1 MFICQ
6 GFFFFLLI
14 FIKINKSICFH
25 VYHIKSFYSFTS
37 LLLPE
42 VRTLCKS
49 PLGTFAP
56 FPVSSPGTVQY
67 LEMAGQVLGSC
78 LPSVGFST
86 PVLCGPGRNWGD
98 LFPVWRVSV
107 LVSKGKKEEP
117 QRFCSCSEKVLNT
130 PCLTSL
136 KQRPSDSEHQP
147 CFRQATSFSGWFRP
161 LPSAGPA

>member
-86 PVLCGPGRNWGD
+86 LVLFCVVPGGTGETS
-98 LFPVWRVSV
+98 FQCERVSV
-107 LVSKGKKEEP
+107 LVSEGKKEEP

-147 CFRQATSFSGWFRP
+147 CFRQATSFSG
-161 LPSAGPA
+161 